1 MLPAAYRAH
10 WALVSTS
17 TTLALHPRVKCAV
30 QRPSRC
36 RRSRGGDH
44 PRHHCPSWFPT
55 DSSCLVMRLPCCVM
69 GVWTSF
75 FSSVGGGGISMGRY
89 VKEEVQMP
97 TTGKLEGEQQCTAH
111 ADVPGK
117 SKRVELDQRSSAI
130 SGWELALETWPCRHS
145 SRTASPLATAQSG
158 KA

>member
-1 MLPAAYRAH
+1 
-10 WALVSTS
+10 
-17 TTLALHPRVKCAV
+17 
-30 QRPSRC
+30 
-36 RRSRGGDH
+36 
-44 PRHHCPSWFPT
+44 
-55 DSSCLVMRLPCCVM
+55 
-69 GVWTSF
+69 
-75 FSSVGGGGISMGRY
+75 MGRY

-158 KA
+158 KARTLQRYGLVH